1 MVNYQ
6 LIHNEFYANTEKF
19 REFYRYRRS
28 AFYYCAIILVVVF
41 LAINFLSYDPEDEE
55 PNPRERNYEDHP
67 RNIIA
72 EQESGQKLPFTT
84 TPSPPLIPYKYEEL
98 PLCDLTTDSPKPLH
112 NSELIINEFNKC
124 ASMILLR
131 FSMNPQGMLFNWP
144 YTIYVCD
151 EEDFTSRIPLR
162 SFDNGQ
168 KQYWAV
174 LPNCQEPT
182 TLVTLGAS
190 ENTKSEED
198 LKSLLKDFNS
208 IGIDPFHGKNRAYD
222 KFNRVALSND
232 NNKLLMTDS
241 NDKFSDKNYV
251 ATINQQTFFNE
262 TVGVKKIDM
271 LWINPN
277 AGNFEYEKYLNKGG
291 EFEKMGIKVCQVNIE
306 ITKNDAE
313 KWSKLITPLVQEKR
327 FIFMRPMATEGGELT
342 RTFLLN
348 VADPECVRKYLH

>member
-6 LIHNEFYANTEKF
+6 LIHRDFYANTEKF

-41 LAINFLSYDPEDEE
+41 LSINFLSYDPEDDE
-55 PNPRERNYEDHP
+55 PNPREQRYEDHP

-72 EQESGQKLPFTT
+72 EQETGQKLPFTT

-112 NSELIINEFNKC
+112 DSKLIINEFNKC

-151 EEDFTSRIPLR
+151 EEDYTSRIPLR

-198 LKSLLKDFNS
+198 IKSLLKDFNS
-208 IGIDPFHGKNRAYD
+208 VGIDPFHGKNRAYD
-222 KFNRVALSND
+222 KFNQVALSND

-241 NDKFSDKNYV
+241 NDKYSDKNYV
-251 ATINQQTFFNE
+251 ATVNQQTFFNE
-262 TVGVKKIDM
+262 TVGLKAIAFVK
-271 LWINPN
+271 
-277 AGNFEYEKYLNKGG
+277 F
-291 EFEKMGIKVCQVNIE
+291 
-306 ITKNDAE
+306 
-313 KWSKLITPLVQEKR
+313 
-327 FIFMRPMATEGGELT
+327 
-342 RTFLLN
+342 
-348 VADPECVRKYLH
+348 